1 MSQGFELV
9 ESQHGTDVVVT
20 GAWSPRAE
28 AELRSRHADG
38 LVLNYAKGFR
48 ERSLD
53 FLLGLPI
60 RRLNILARTIKDLR
74 PIYSLSETLED
85 LQLQT
90 APTEVRLDLL
100 PRVLSLGATW
110 TQIAATIS
118 TLPHLRSLLAL
129 SYSEP
134 SLDPLASN
142 RELRTIRMKDRPA
155 VTTLEGI
162 HQFGILEHLDL
173 SLAPLG
179 SLSPLVEAAPTLQKL
194 EFESCKNIHDLRGI
208 ERLGAL
214 TSINMGDCGEL
225 ESLHPISGLEH
236 LEEVY
241 LWGSTVV
248 SDGDLT
254 PLASLPKL
262 ATLRMTSRK
271 SYRPSVAEIKAKIGD
286 L

>member
-1 MSQGFELV
+1 MSEGFELI

-20 GAWSPRAE
+20 GDWSPRAE
-28 AELRSRHADG
+28 AELQSGHADG
-38 LVLNYAKGFR
+38 LVLNYARGFR

-53 FLLGLPI
+53 FLLGLPV
-60 RRLNILARTIKDLR
+60 RRLNILARTIKDLH

-100 PRVLSLGATW
+100 PRVLSLGAAW
-110 TQIAATIS
+110 TQIAATIAA
-118 TLPHLRSLLAL
+118 LPHLRSLLAL

-162 HQFGILEHLDL
+162 HQFGTLEHLDL
-173 SLAPLG
+173 SLAPIG
-179 SLSPLVEAAPTLQKL
+179 SLTPLMDAAPTIRKL

-208 ERLGAL
+208 ERLQAL
-214 TSINMGDCGEL
+214 SSINMGDCGEL
-225 ESLHPISGLEH
+225 ENLHPISGLQN
-236 LEEVY
+236 LAEVY
-241 LWGSTVV
+241 LWGSTIV
-248 SDGDLT
+248 SDSDLS
-254 PLASLPKL
+254 PLANLPKL